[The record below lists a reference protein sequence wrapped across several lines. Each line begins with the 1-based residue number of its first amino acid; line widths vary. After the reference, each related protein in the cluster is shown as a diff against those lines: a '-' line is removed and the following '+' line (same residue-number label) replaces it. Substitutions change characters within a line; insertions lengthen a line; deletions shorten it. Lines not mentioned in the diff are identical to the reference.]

1 MSLLSSFI
9 RNQLLKAVQEEI
21 ANAAPQ
27 LKELAIQEL
36 REFADEVIKWTETK
50 VNIDLNGDGKIGSE
64 E

>member
-21 ANAAPQ
+21 AQAAPQ

-36 REFADEVIKWTETK
+36 RDFADEIIKWTEDK
-50 VNIDLNGDGKIGSE
+50 VNIDLNGDGKIGSQE
-64 E
+64 